1 MVKLFKKALT
11 SVIGVARRKPS
22 LIELQTFTSDAVRIV
37 NDRPLTTLSC
47 ERNELAPITPSSF
60 LGQNLAPNTPFSAF
74 HDRGDLRKHFTYNS
88 TLAHR
93 FWLSWIKGY
102 LPTLQG
108 WSKWRVAREN
118 VTPGQLVLVGDASDI
133 SKRGT
138 YRLGRIH
145 AVYPQTRK
153 GREFVRRATVAV
165 LIHSG
170 SGEIEYIL
178 RDVSKIAPTWSSYCV
193 VLFCAPCLM

>member
-11 SVIGVARRKPS
+11 SVIGEARRKPS

-47 ERNELAPITPSSF
+47 QPNDLAPITPSSF
-60 LGQNLAPNTPFSAF
+60 LGQNLAPNTPLSAF
-74 HDRGDLRKHFTYNS
+74 HDRGDLRKDFTYNS

-108 WSKWRVAREN
+108 RSKWRVAREN
-118 VTPGQLVLVGDASDI
+118 LTQGQLVLVGDASDI

-165 LIHSG
+165 LKHSG
-170 SGEIEYIL
+170 SGDIEYIL
-178 RDVSKIAPTWSSYCV
+178 RDVSKIAPI
-193 VLFCAPCLM
+193 